1 MEFRMQDDHDGNQP
15 HDDVPP
21 YAGPVSADF
30 GERQDGYSPFQK
42 VYMGLMALVVLSV
55 LSAGGWGTWRYMTHG
70 FMSFE
75 LEEMVDGIEAGDAAE
90 AEIAANKIVELGY
103 EADAAIPFLA
113 EMAANPDLPNRAT
126 AIETLGRLYASS
138 PEVVAALG
146 EAARDPDEATRHA
159 ALRALAQ
166 IGLPAEAALPTILDQ
181 LASGDAKSRQLAA
194 RVLGNIEYLEIEE
207 EDALVAALEDSEP
220 AVRAA
225 ALAALVQIDA
235 ELPEGSIA
243 KLAGFLTSQ
252 DADARADAIQ
262 ALGQLGPDAA
272 EALPA
277 IEVALTD
284 DSSEIRHSAAWAL
297 GNMGEQEGARAVP
310 ALTTLLKTDPDEDV
324 RAQAAWALGEM
335 GVSAEPAAD
344 ALLAALEDPEDMVQ
358 LEAYEALKNL
368 LKAKG
373 EDFKGISETL
383 DNHRLHSG
391 NCGHHSIES
400 VEGEDPGHDYLD
412 ELAGQPNG

>member
-1 MEFRMQDDHDGNQP
+1 MQDN
-15 HDDVPP
+15 HDDNQSHDDTPP
-21 YAGPVSADF
+21 YAGPMSADF
-30 GERQDGYSPFQK
+30 GGREDGYSPFQK

-75 LEEMVDGIEAGDAAE
+75 LEALVDSIEAGDAAE
-90 AEIAANKIVELGY
+90 AEIAANEIVELGY

-113 EMAANPDLPNRAT
+113 EIVADPDLPNRAT
-126 AIETLGRLYASS
+126 AAETLGRLYASS
-138 PEVVAALG
+138 PKAVAALG
-146 EAARDPDEATRHA
+146 EAARDPDEAMRHA

-166 IGLPAEAALPTILDQ
+166 IGFPAEAALPAILEQ
-181 LASGDAKSRQLAA
+181 LASGDVKSRQLAA
-194 RVLGNIEYLEIEE
+194 RVLGSIEYLEIEE

-243 KLAGFLTSQ
+243 RLAGFLTSR

-272 EALPA
+272 EAIPM

-284 DSSEIRHSAAWAL
+284 ESSEIRHSAAWAL
-297 GNMGEQEGARAVP
+297 GNMGEEQGARAVP
-310 ALTTLLKTDPDEDV
+310 A
-324 RAQAAWALGEM
+324 
-335 GVSAEPAAD
+335 
-344 ALLAALEDPEDMVQ
+344 
-358 LEAYEALKNL
+358 
-368 LKAKG
+368 
-373 EDFKGISETL
+373 
-383 DNHRLHSG
+383 
-391 NCGHHSIES
+391 
-400 VEGEDPGHDYLD
+400 
-412 ELAGQPNG
+412 